1 MQLHVHCVVGGLT
14 MPEYIERETAIDSSN
29 IITVQT
35 REYNSIEVI
44 PVDCIADLPAAD
56 VVEVV
61 HGRWEVYLG
70 GKEIMCSACKAT
82 FFTEDGETSKY
93 CPNCGARMD
102 L

>member
-1 MQLHVHCVVGGLT
+1 MS
-14 MPEYIERETAIDSSN
+14 EYIERETALKAVGALQQVALLTQQDY
-29 IITVQT
+29 
-35 REYNSIEVI
+35 YNAGVRAAKE
-44 PVDCIADLPAAD
+44 ALKALPASD
-56 VVEVV
+56 LVEVV

-102 L
+102 LDT